1 MKLKLWIESGY
12 DAFFNE
18 RVNSIFEQVVL
29 VLGALGFAVH
39 LGLILLNDA
48 GYLGIQSTLG
58 GLLDSPIS
66 AIYTPFSFILIYEV
80 YLLVYYLPDSFTNS
94 IAKQYEIISLIEVRN
109 IFKDISKLKLDENW
123 FSHQS
128 NLVFMV
134 DVVGFIMLFYL
145 IFWFYRLKQQRP
157 NVDPPKDI
165 HEFILW
171 KKLICTV
178 LVVVLVGLS
187 VYSFFAWITE
197 VRSLSLNAIDE
208 MSLINNIFYDEFFS
222 VLIMVDV
229 FILII
234 SFKYTEKYSQL
245 IRNSGFII
253 STILIRLSFSSTEI
267 LNMALIVF
275 AALFGVIM
283 LRIYNMVMRVE
294 SE

>member
-109 IFKDISKLKLDENW
+109 IFKDISKIKLDEDW
-123 FSHQS
+123 FSHHD

-134 DVVGFIMLFYL
+134 DVVGFLILFYL

-157 NVDPPKDI
+157 NVEPPKDI

-171 KKLICTV
+171 KKLICTI
-178 LVVVLVGLS
+178 LIVVLVGLS
-187 VYSFFAWITE
+187 FYSLISWLTE

-208 MSLINNIFYDEFFS
+208 MSFINNIFYDEFFS

-267 LNMALIVF
+267 LNMALIVL

-283 LRIYNMVMRVE
+283 LKIYNMVMRVE

>member
-1 MKLKLWIESGY
+1 MKLSKWIENGY
-12 DAFFNE
+12 DLFFNE
-18 RVNSIFEQVVL
+18 RVNNVFEQVVL
-29 VLGALGFAVH
+29 ILGGLGFAAH
-39 LGLILLNDA
+39 LALILLKDA
-48 GYLGIQSTLG
+48 GYLNIQSSLG

-109 IFKDISKLKLDENW
+109 IFKDISKLNLDEDW
-123 FSHQS
+123 FSHPN

-134 DVVGFIMLFYL
+134 DVVGFLILFYL

-157 NVDPPKDI
+157 NVEPPKDI

-197 VRSLSLNAIDE
+197 IRSLSLDAIDE

-267 LNMALIVF
+267 LNMALIVL

-283 LRIYNMVMRVE
+283 LKIYNMVMRVE